1 MSNTNHQLITELRVI
16 LTRQRYSPV
25 VAGNYCAYAREFVD
39 YLARRGI
46 EITDVTEAQVAQYLR
61 HAIALFRKRHG
72 RAAGPRWHSIPRSGI
87 HAPLRLAQGQWPPAL
102 RITCVADAVR
112 FTICDEYES
121 WLREERGLARPS
133 IVALL
138 WEARHFLA
146 WQLGRCGA
154 ESLMELNG
162 DDIDLYMD
170 LRAPK
175 LTRKSLKDVA
185 ERLRSLLRYLHRTGR
200 TAIDLSPHVIAP
212 LLYAY
217 EGIPSIIERG
227 QIAAVLESARKDT
240 TPVGLRDHAIL
251 QLLATYGLR
260 SSEVRNLRLDDIDWR
275 ADSIRVRHTKTRAC
289 SFLPLMEP
297 VGEAVLA
304 YLRSGRPETDA
315 REIFIRTRGPIESSK
330 YWPVR
335 YGGGSAMPASSRPA
349 RAGRT
354 SSAMPARSRCCAR
367 RCRRRSLATC
377 SVTVQQKRRHPTSS
391 SPPRICGLSHST
403 CRGRRCCHDDM
414 ARPRTAVHRT
424 LSGGPWPAQS
434 EQPRLLQAGAS

>member
-1 MSNTNHQLITELRVI
+1 M
-16 LTRQRYSPV
+16 V
-25 VAGNYCAYAREFVD
+25 VGNYCAYARGFLD
-39 YLARRGI
+39 HLARRNI
-46 EITDVTEAQVAQYLR
+46 LVADVSEAQVAQYLR
-61 HAIALFRKRHG
+61 YAIGLFRKRRG
-72 RAAGPRWHSIPRSGI
+72 RPPGPYWHSIPRSGI
-87 HAPLRLAQGQWPPAL
+87 HALLRLAQGQWPPVPK
-102 RITCVADAVR
+102 ITCAADAVR
-112 FTICDEYES
+112 FTICDEYET
-121 WLREERGLARPS
+121 WLREERGLVRPS

-154 ESLMELNG
+154 ESLMELNVG
-162 DDIDLYMD
+162 DIDRYMD
-170 LRAPK
+170 LRASK

-217 EGIPSIIERG
+217 EGVPSILERG

-275 ADSIRVRHTKTRAC
+275 AESIRVRHTKTRAC

-315 REIFIRTRGPIESSK
+315 REIFIRTRAPYRKLGMLASAVRRRLRDAGVKPPGKSGPHIF
-330 YWPVR
+330 R
-335 YGGGSAMPASSRPA
+335 HA
-349 RAGRT
+349 RAVEMLRAAVPQKIIGDLLGHR
-354 SSAMPARSRCCAR
+354 SSEATAPYLK
-367 RCRRRSLATC
+367 LATEDLRAIALD
-377 SVTVQQKRRHPTSS
+377 VP
-391 SPPRICGLSHST
+391 G
-403 CRGRRCCHDDM
+403 
-414 ARPRTAVHRT
+414 
-424 LSGGPWPAQS
+424 S
-434 EQPRLLQAGAS
+434 EVRS

>member
-1 MSNTNHQLITELRVI
+1 MSNTDRELIAELRVV
-16 LTRQRYSPV
+16 LTRQQYSPV
-25 VAGNYCAYAREFVD
+25 VVGNYCAYARGFLD
-39 YLARRGI
+39 HLARRNI
-46 EITDVTEAQVAQYLR
+46 LVADVSEAQVAQYLR
-61 HAIALFRKRHG
+61 YAIGLFRKRRG
-72 RAAGPRWHSIPRSGI
+72 RPPGPYWHSIPRSEI
-87 HAPLRLAQGQWPPAL
+87 HALLRLAQGQWPPVPK
-102 RITCVADAVR
+102 ITCAADAVR
-112 FTICDEYES
+112 FTICDEYET
-121 WLREERGLARPS
+121 WLREERGLVRPS

-154 ESLMELNG
+154 ESLMELNVG
-162 DDIDLYMD
+162 DIDRYMD
-170 LRAPK
+170 LRASR

-217 EGIPSIIERG
+217 EGVPSILERG

-275 ADSIRVRHTKTRAC
+275 AESIRVRHTKTRAC

-315 REIFIRTRGPIESSK
+315 REIFIRTRAPYRKLGMLASAVRRRLRDAGVKPPGKSGPHIF
-330 YWPVR
+330 R
-335 YGGGSAMPASSRPA
+335 HA
-349 RAGRT
+349 RAVEMLRAAVPQKIIGDLLGHR
-354 SSAMPARSRCCAR
+354 SSEATAPYLK
-367 RCRRRSLATC
+367 LATEDLRAIALD
-377 SVTVQQKRRHPTSS
+377 VP
-391 SPPRICGLSHST
+391 G
-403 CRGRRCCHDDM
+403 
-414 ARPRTAVHRT
+414 
-424 LSGGPWPAQS
+424 S
-434 EQPRLLQAGAS
+434 EVRS

>member
-1 MSNTNHQLITELRVI
+1 MSNTDRELIAELRVV
-16 LTRQRYSPV
+16 LTRQQYSPV
-25 VAGNYCAYAREFVD
+25 VVGNYCAYARGFLD
-39 YLARRGI
+39 HLARRNI
-46 EITDVTEAQVAQYLR
+46 LVADVSEAQVAQYLR
-61 HAIALFRKRHG
+61 YAIGLFRKRRG
-72 RAAGPRWHSIPRSGI
+72 QPPGPYWHSIPRSGI
-87 HAPLRLAQGQWPPAL
+87 HALLRLAQGQWPPVPK
-102 RITCVADAVR
+102 ITCAADAVR
-112 FTICDEYES
+112 FTICDEYET
-121 WLREERGLARPS
+121 WLREERGLVRPS

-154 ESLMELNG
+154 ESLMELNVG
-162 DDIDLYMD
+162 DIDRYMD
-170 LRAPK
+170 LRASK

-217 EGIPSIIERG
+217 EGVPSILERG

-275 ADSIRVRHTKTRAC
+275 AESIRVRHTKTRAC

-315 REIFIRTRGPIESSK
+315 REIFIRTRAPYRKLGMLASAVRRRLRDAGVKPPGKSGPHIF
-330 YWPVR
+330 R
-335 YGGGSAMPASSRPA
+335 HA
-349 RAGRT
+349 RAVEMLRAAVPQKIIGDLLGHR
-354 SSAMPARSRCCAR
+354 SSEATAPYLK
-367 RCRRRSLATC
+367 LATEDLRAIALD
-377 SVTVQQKRRHPTSS
+377 VP
-391 SPPRICGLSHST
+391 G
-403 CRGRRCCHDDM
+403 
-414 ARPRTAVHRT
+414 
-424 LSGGPWPAQS
+424 S
-434 EQPRLLQAGAS
+434 EVRS

>member
-1 MSNTNHQLITELRVI
+1 
-16 LTRQRYSPV
+16 
-25 VAGNYCAYAREFVD
+25 
-39 YLARRGI
+39 
-46 EITDVTEAQVAQYLR
+46 
-61 HAIALFRKRHG
+61 
-72 RAAGPRWHSIPRSGI
+72 
-87 HAPLRLAQGQWPPAL
+87 
-102 RITCVADAVR
+102 VR
-112 FTICDEYES
+112 FTICGEYET
-121 WLREERGLARPS
+121 WLREERGLVRPS

-154 ESLMELNG
+154 ESLMELNVG
-162 DDIDLYMD
+162 DIDRYMD
-170 LRAPK
+170 LRASK

-217 EGIPSIIERG
+217 EGVPSILERG

-275 ADSIRVRHTKTRAC
+275 AESIRVRHTKTRAC

-304 YLRSGRPETDA
+304 YLCSGRPETDA
-315 REIFIRTRGPIESSK
+315 REIFIRTRAPYRKLGMLASAVRRRLRDAGVKPPGKSGPHIF
-330 YWPVR
+330 R
-335 YGGGSAMPASSRPA
+335 HA
-349 RAGRT
+349 RAVEMLRVAVPQKIIGDLLGHR
-354 SSAMPARSRCCAR
+354 SSEATAPYLK
-367 RCRRRSLATC
+367 LATEDLRAIALD
-377 SVTVQQKRRHPTSS
+377 VP
-391 SPPRICGLSHST
+391 G
-403 CRGRRCCHDDM
+403 
-414 ARPRTAVHRT
+414 
-424 LSGGPWPAQS
+424 S
-434 EQPRLLQAGAS
+434 EVRS

>member
-1 MSNTNHQLITELRVI
+1 MSNTDRELIAELRVT

-25 VAGNYCAYAREFVD
+25 VAGNYCTYAREFLD

-46 EITDVTEAQVAQYLR
+46 EITDVIEAQVTQYLR
-61 HAIALFRKRHG
+61 HAIALFRKRYG
-72 RAAGPRWHSIPRSGI
+72 RPPGPYWHSIPRSGI
-87 HAPLRLAQGQWPPAL
+87 HALLRLAQGQWPPVPK
-102 RITCVADAVR
+102 ITCAADAVR
-112 FTICDEYES
+112 FTICDEYET
-121 WLREERGLARPS
+121 WLREERGLVRPS

-154 ESLMELNG
+154 ESLTGLSVG
-162 DDIDLYMD
+162 DIDRYMD

-185 ERLRSLLRYLHRTGR
+185 ERLRSLLRYLHRARR

-217 EGIPSIIERG
+217 EGVPSILERG

-275 ADSIRVRHTKTRAC
+275 AESIRVRHTKTRAC

-315 REIFIRTRGPIESSK
+315 REIFIRTRAPYRKLGMLASAVRRRLRDAGVKPLGKSGPHIF
-330 YWPVR
+330 R
-335 YGGGSAMPASSRPA
+335 HA
-349 RAGRT
+349 RAVEMLRASVPQKVIGDLLGH
-354 SSAMPARSRCCAR
+354 RSTEATAPYLK
-367 RCRRRSLATC
+367 LATEDLRAIALDVPG
-377 SVTVQQKRRHPTSS
+377 SGV
-391 SPPRICGLSHST
+391 LS
-403 CRGRRCCHDDM
+403 
-414 ARPRTAVHRT
+414 
-424 LSGGPWPAQS
+424 
-434 EQPRLLQAGAS
+434 

>member
-1 MSNTNHQLITELRVI
+1 MSNSDCELIAELRVI
-16 LTRQRYSPV
+16 LIRQRYSPV
-25 VAGNYCAYAREFVD
+25 VVENYCAYARGFLD
-39 YLARRGI
+39 HLARRNI
-46 EITDVTEAQVAQYLR
+46 LVADVNEVQVAQYLR
-61 HAIALFRKRHG
+61 HAVALFRKRRG
-72 RAAGPRWHSIPRSGI
+72 RSPGPDWHSIPRSGI
-87 HAPLRLAQGQWPPAL
+87 HALLRLAQGQWPPVP
-102 RITCVADAVR
+102 RITCAADAVR
-112 FTICDEYES
+112 FTICDEYET
-121 WLREERGLARPS
+121 WLREERGLVRPS

-154 ESLMELNG
+154 EGLMELNVG
-162 DDIDLYMD
+162 DIDRYMD
-170 LRAPK
+170 LRASK

-200 TAIDLSPHVIAP
+200 TAIELSPHVIAP

-217 EGIPSIIERG
+217 EGVPSILERG

-275 ADSIRVRHTKTRAC
+275 AESIRVRHTKTRAC

-315 REIFIRTRGPIESSK
+315 REIFIRTRAPYRKLGMLASAVRRRLRDAGVKPPGKSGPHIF
-330 YWPVR
+330 R
-335 YGGGSAMPASSRPA
+335 HA
-349 RAGRT
+349 RAVEMLRAAVPQKIIGDLLGHR
-354 SSAMPARSRCCAR
+354 SSEATAPYLK
-367 RCRRRSLATC
+367 LATEDLRAIALD
-377 SVTVQQKRRHPTSS
+377 VP
-391 SPPRICGLSHST
+391 G
-403 CRGRRCCHDDM
+403 
-414 ARPRTAVHRT
+414 
-424 LSGGPWPAQS
+424 S
-434 EQPRLLQAGAS
+434 EVRS